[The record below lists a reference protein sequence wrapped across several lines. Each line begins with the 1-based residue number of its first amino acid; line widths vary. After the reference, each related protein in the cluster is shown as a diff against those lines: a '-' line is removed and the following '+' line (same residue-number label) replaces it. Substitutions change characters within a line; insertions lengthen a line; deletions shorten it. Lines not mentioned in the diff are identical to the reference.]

1 MDNLKA
7 VEEFIENEE
16 FIINKEF
23 IMKKEFNNRNI
34 VVIGNGFDM
43 GLGLKSS
50 YQNFIEY
57 IKHKKKFD
65 KDYDLYNYN
74 RLFFR
79 KYENFHLNWSDFE
92 SLYEETI
99 RKINNRSQKNEE
111 PQDILDIASINNAIK
126 RLEEDFNEYLLEE
139 YPKWIEQRT
148 IPTGNPDVKK
158 FTEKINPFFEKLIK
172 DENTYFINFNYTNS
186 MEDLCGSVLY
196 NSDEIPQSMLSL
208 KKAKDRIFHIHGSLE
223 EKNILFGGGFTDSED
238 ISNINYSQ
246 SLINDKLFRI
256 KKDDLLNTT
265 RKQIMSTINRN
276 GEEVQNDLFIIG
288 HSLQGSDFLFL
299 SKLIKKANKVFIFY
313 YEDDYILKM
322 EEILR
327 KLGSAIAEKIILVP
341 FLEIL
346 LQPDKSIVS
355 NYEEYLKID
364 SFFPNKFPNEKIL
377 SELTLTIDHFSFRN
391 INELRINSDNVEKIL
406 HIAKNLVSNK
416 NNSRISQIYFEQSI
430 DVANFNKL
438 SNSDDFLILLKR
450 VEKIFFYKTEID
462 SDFLIKLLENGSNLV
477 YIKMERCTL
486 VNENNESADVSIC
499 ESLKRLEIVNCFFRS
514 KKKSFYIQSDK
525 QNNIE
530 KLALL
535 ENTNIVIDKNV
546 LEKSTN
552 LTELNIYIVDD
563 KNVYPEELHLE
574 NLEVLQ
580 IDYSSGLVPSLTVG
594 NKIEEII
601 LLGYPDESIKLSSFM
616 KSNDELVGFPNLRL
630 FHLKLPDEITSCQ
643 DLIVDVILDVFSNN
657 TKFIVD
663 KDIKSIK
670 EYYLGNKEPHI
681 KIFNHFE
688 ESIDNDILLKFKNL
702 SLELSKLKKQSIIEE
717 LLEEMSI
724 KLEEIRTI
732 GQIESKDIDDLDKK
746 NKSDSEENIVTNKI
760 DTAINS
766 LLYNHAHAMG
776 NKAASSKLIK
786 TLEKQN
792 KTQIVIDV
800 YREVLT
806 EIENTRPVS
815 KEDIL
820 ILKNDF
826 FTQTINK
833 IIKDFSEEWFVSKE
847 ELSRSAMQYVDGT
860 KDIPNIGNVIDS
872 KDYKSYKVRHPEV
885 KPIKYAQA
893 IKQSWKKELDG
904 KIVYLNNELK

>member
-1 MDNLKA
+1 MDNLNE
-7 VEEFIENEE
+7 VEEFIT
-16 FIINKEF
+16 NK
-23 IMKKEFNNRNI
+23 ISNNRNI

-43 GLGLKSS
+43 SLGLKSS

-79 KYENFHLNWSDFE
+79 KYENFYLNWSDFE

-139 YPKWIEQRT
+139 YPKWVEQRT

-172 DENTYFINFNYTNS
+172 DENTYFVNFNYTNS

-196 NSDEIPQSMLSL
+196 DSDEIPQSMLSL

-238 ISNINYSQ
+238 INKIHYSQ

-265 RKQIMSTINRN
+265 RKQIMSTINLN
-276 GEEVQNDLFIIG
+276 SKEVQNDLFIIG

-346 LQPDKSIVS
+346 IQPDKSIVS

-391 INELRINSDNVEKIL
+391 INELRISSDNVEKIL

-430 DVANFNKL
+430 DLANFNKL

-530 KLALL
+530 KLTLL
-535 ENTNIVIDKNV
+535 ENTNILIKENV

-563 KNVYPEELHLE
+563 KNVYPAELHLE
-574 NLEVLQ
+574 NLEILQ

-601 LLGYPDESIKLSSFM
+601 LLGYPDESIRLSSFM

-657 TKFIVD
+657 TKFIVN

-670 EYYLGNKEPHI
+670 EYYLEYKDLHI
-681 KIFNHFE
+681 KNFNHFE
-688 ESIDNDILLKFKNL
+688 ESIDSDILLKFKKL
-702 SLELSKLKKQSIIEE
+702 SLKLSKLKKQSIIEE
-717 LLEEMSI
+717 LLEEMST
-724 KLEEIRTI
+724 KLEEEIRTI
-732 GQIESKDIDDLDKK
+732 SQVESKDTNDSNKK
-746 NKSDSEENIVTNKI
+746 NESDSEKGIVTDKI
-760 DTAINS
+760 EIPINS
-766 LLYNHAHAMG
+766 FLYAHIVG
-776 NKAASSKLIK
+776 DKVASSELIK
-786 TLEKQN
+786 ILEKQN

-806 EIENTRPVS
+806 KIENTKPLS

-847 ELSRSAMQYVDGT
+847 ALSLSAMQYVDGA
-860 KDIPNIGNVIDS
+860 KDIPNIGNIIDS
-872 KDYKSYKVRHPEV
+872 KDYKSYKVKHPEV

-893 IKQSWKKELDG
+893 IKQGWQKELDE
-904 KIVYLNNELK
+904 KIVYLNDELK

>member
-1 MDNLKA
+1 MDNLNE
-7 VEEFIENEE
+7 VEEFIT
-16 FIINKEF
+16 NK
-23 IMKKEFNNRNI
+23 ISNNRNI

-43 GLGLKSS
+43 SLGLKSS

-79 KYENFHLNWSDFE
+79 KYENFYLNWSDFE

-139 YPKWIEQRT
+139 YPKWVEQRT

-172 DENTYFINFNYTNS
+172 DENTYFVNFNYTNS

-196 NSDEIPQSMLSL
+196 DSDEIPQSMLSL

-238 ISNINYSQ
+238 INKIHYSQ

-265 RKQIMSTINRN
+265 RKQIMSTINLN
-276 GEEVQNDLFIIG
+276 SKEVQNDLFIIG

-346 LQPDKSIVS
+346 IQPDKSIVS

-391 INELRINSDNVEKIL
+391 INELRISSDNVEKIL

-430 DVANFNKL
+430 DLANFNKL

-530 KLALL
+530 KLTLL
-535 ENTNIVIDKNV
+535 ENTNILIKENV

-552 LTELNIYIVDD
+552 LMELNIYIVDD
-563 KNVYPEELHLE
+563 KNVYPAELHLE
-574 NLEVLQ
+574 NLEILQ

-601 LLGYPDESIKLSSFM
+601 LLGYPDESIRLSSFM

-657 TKFIVD
+657 TKFIVN

-670 EYYLGNKEPHI
+670 EYYLEYKDLYI
-681 KIFNHFE
+681 KNFNHFE
-688 ESIDNDILLKFKNL
+688 ESIDSDILLKFKKL
-702 SLELSKLKKQSIIEE
+702 SLKLSKLKKQSIIEE
-717 LLEEMSI
+717 LLEEMST
-724 KLEEIRTI
+724 KLEEEIRTI
-732 GQIESKDIDDLDKK
+732 SQVESKDTNDSNKK
-746 NKSDSEENIVTNKI
+746 NESDSEKGIVTDKI
-760 DTAINS
+760 EIPINS
-766 LLYNHAHAMG
+766 FLYAHIVG
-776 NKAASSKLIK
+776 DKVASSELIK
-786 TLEKQN
+786 ILEKQN

-806 EIENTRPVS
+806 KIENTKPLS

-847 ELSRSAMQYVDGT
+847 ALSLSAMQYVDGA
-860 KDIPNIGNVIDS
+860 KDIPNIGNIIDS
-872 KDYKSYKVRHPEV
+872 KDYKSYKVKHPEV

-893 IKQSWKKELDG
+893 IKQGWQKELDE
-904 KIVYLNNELK
+904 KIVYLNDELK